1 MSAVCTPERCPML
14 TRLVID
20 HARATGDTEARVRL
34 RYGLGHP
41 ESVNGAPG
49 GTSGAVVAD
58 PDEGAA

>member
-1 MSAVCTPERCPML
+1 MTGACTPERCPML

-41 ESVNGAPG
+41 ESVNGREKGVSADER
-49 GTSGAVVAD
+49 AD
-58 PDEGAA
+58 PDEGVA